1 MQVLWKKSSRNKR
14 MILKVSNGVVI
25 VSTPYSVSRVE
36 AEAFVKKNQAW
47 IAKQL
52 KKDAA
57 SILQAGQTISLL
69 GQTYVLKEAD
79 SCFTMDNSCY
89 FCRDEKKW
97 KAFLLA
103 YAQDFIAER
112 FVYWSTKMGQDSLS
126 LKFGFYKS
134 KWGSCRRDTRE
145 IRLNGYLALCSPHMI
160 DAVIVHELCH
170 LKFPNHSSRFYQEV
184 LFWFPDYYKEYKKL
198 RSIKMVRTK

>member
-1 MQVLWKKSSRNKR
+1 
-14 MILKVSNGVVI
+14 MILVISAEMKKVES
-25 VSTPYSVSRVE
+25 
-36 AEAFVKKNQAW
+36 
-47 IAKQL
+47 
-52 KKDAA
+52 
-57 SILQAGQTISLL
+57 
-69 GQTYVLKEAD
+69 
-79 SCFTMDNSCY
+79 
-89 FCRDEKKW
+89 
-97 KAFLLA
+97 FLLA

-145 IRLNGYLALCSPHMI
+145 IRLNGYLALCSPRMI

-184 LFWFPDYYKEYKKL
+184 LFWFPDYYKEYKNCGPLKWSAQNKDGANIVL
-198 RSIKMVRTK
+198 TPFSYTLISASIPNSSLCLARIGSI

>member
-36 AEAFVKKNQAW
+36 VEAFVKKNQAW

-79 SCFTMDNSCY
+79 SCFTMDDSCY

-103 YAQDFIAER
+103 
-112 FVYWSTKMGQDSLS
+112 
-126 LKFGFYKS
+126 
-134 KWGSCRRDTRE
+134 
-145 IRLNGYLALCSPHMI
+145 LCT
-160 DAVIVHELCH
+160 
-170 LKFPNHSSRFYQEV
+170 RFYRRTFCLLV
-184 LFWFPDYYKEYKKL
+184 NKDGTGFAFFKIWFL
-198 RSIKMVRTK
+198 